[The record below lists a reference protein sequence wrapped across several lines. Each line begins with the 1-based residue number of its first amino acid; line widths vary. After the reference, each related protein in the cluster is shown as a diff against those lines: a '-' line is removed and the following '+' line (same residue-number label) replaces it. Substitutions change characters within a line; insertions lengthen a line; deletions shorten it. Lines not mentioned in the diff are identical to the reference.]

1 MLQEKGS
8 VLCRFAPNARSNHNS
23 SALVIHLLRTR
34 CDYFGFELG
43 AIEEVIYSSLE
54 SICVDENARFLQFR
68 RLGVIYP
75 AKSIH
80 GFAKVSI

>member
-1 MLQEKGS
+1 MQSRAAGEG
-8 VLCRFAPNARSNHNS
+8 VRS
-23 SALVIHLLRTR
+23 SADSAHLLRTR

-43 AIEEVIYSSLE
+43 VIEEVIYSSLE
-54 SICVDENARFLQFR
+54 SICVDGNARFLQFR
-68 RLGVIYP
+68 RLGVIHP